1 MKIKPDIVTRFK
13 SKFKR
18 DISDPRQRDLIVED
32 ALRQFEKKME
42 TAGEKGSASREE
54 AFALLDQL
62 AFKYESKKLDSLD
75 IYKKAYEKFPQEI
88 GLLRAIV
95 GLLRARDAK
104 NKLAIH
110 YYQKLSEYEPENFQI
125 LALLVDCYRENIEQV
140 PLMLTYERIVK
151 KYREMDNAQRWGTE
165 PGPNWDFIKSQ
176 YKSTIHKLGEIY
188 AEMGRNDEEALS
200 IYREIIHA
208 DEPNVIAIKI
218 LAQSLVEKGR
228 TDKEAMEV
236 YELYLAFEP
245 FDRNVRFLLTKAF
258 LSSERIEEGLTILK
272 NLCRENPDDAEAL
285 DFLIQYH
292 VEHNIVN
299 EESAPFFL
307 TYLERHPE
315 DKKILTVVAAH
326 FAGQGSLSEQAVA
339 LYKRYVTLSSPH
351 PSEKVVFYE
360 LLGRYYQN
368 LQSWANVIEMYGKI
382 RQIDPRSKEVIIPLA
397 TAFSEY
403 DRIDDEA
410 LKIYKEAIDLGS
422 RNERIHN
429 LLCRYFFETNK
440 HGPDSL
446 KIFKDSLSI
455 HPKNRYARLGICQHY
470 LFICEYENSLA
481 ETLKH
486 LRFYPGDEQ
495 AISCAADC
503 LSHLDAKRMEKYLNE
518 MDEKTR
524 LQILEEAF
532 VKNPGAKS
540 VVLTLSDIYQKAFR
554 RDDPAIRIYLAAFPH
569 DRRNTALL
577 TTLSNHFWRVGDE
590 ENAIHFDM
598 EIFHLCR
605 NNCPVSNST
614 MKNAAVP
621 RDCPGA
627 CIRIAR
633 HILSTSK
640 TMPETQEILRC
651 AWRAGEKSPKLIR
664 RLAAHFTEEEPRS
677 TEALDI
683 YQALIAVDPDADD
696 ARRKILRYQI
706 DMGDPKPA
714 LLYCEERLKTN
725 PDDKDTLDF
734 LIQCLKNATI
744 TDERITNFLEK
755 LLRKKPE
762 DERLSL
768 ALAFL
773 YSYQEN
779 FGIATLSVFLN
790 ALRLC
795 PDDIQILVGIAR
807 CYEDSGNLARAAET
821 YERILESIPD
831 DVTIICRLAHTY
843 MKMGVKNERALD
855 IITKGVEFDPFDRD
869 MHFYL
874 ADHCLTTGDNLRS
887 IAILERFLK
896 NNPAAID
903 EVVSH
908 LENLRQTVTWSP
920 ELHIKMGFLYI
931 EKDNQDN
938 ALNEFSQISQNYTRY
953 CGDLIEGYNRIL
965 QKHPHHVRALVE
977 RGVLFKIIG
986 DFEESVADLENARN
1000 IDAEN
1005 PNILYELAECYEAY
1019 SSLMHEPQLEMLYKL
1034 GGLYLDLEEYDKAIK
1049 TYQQILNRERESRE
1063 AILSIGKAFS
1073 CKGELDLAYQ
1083 YYRRLETTDE
1093 VKNLLYALG
1102 NRYYAAGNLE
1112 KALDVFNYI
1121 LSVDIVYRDV
1131 NNLVNILREEMKGE
1145 HVIAKR
1151 HHKEI
1156 MQQLSMRAR
1165 QRFDI
1170 IEEVGR
1176 GIIGVVYKAYDR
1188 ELDAVVALKILSER
1202 FSEDEK
1208 ALERFSLEVKS
1219 ARRISHPNIV
1229 RIYDIGE
1236 ENGRKYISMEY
1247 VDGGDLKQLLLVQK
1261 RLQPKLV
1268 IEFTLQI
1275 ASALAAAHALN
1286 IIHRDIKP
1294 ANILL
1299 TQDKVCK
1306 LTDFGIAAFFEESRD
1321 LSSNIIV
1328 GNPIYMS
1335 PEQNEGKNL
1344 TSSSD
1349 IYSLG
1354 IVMYEMLSGA
1364 PPFRTG
1370 NIPYHHIFTAPPEMK
1385 DVDSKLS
1392 AIVMKCLEKKPNNRF
1407 GRMVDLIAA
1416 LESCRTK

>member
-1 MKIKPDIVTRFK
+1 MKIKSNIITRFK
-13 SKFKR
+13 SRFKR

-32 ALRQFEKKME
+32 TLRQFEKKME
-42 TAGEKGSASREE
+42 TAGEKGSASQEE
-54 AFALLDQL
+54 AFALLDHL
-62 AFKYESKKLDSLD
+62 AFEYESKKLDSLD
-75 IYKKAYEKFPQEI
+75 IYKKAYEKFPQEN

-125 LALLVDCYRENIEQV
+125 LALLVDCYRDNIEQI

-151 KYREMDNAQRWGTE
+151 KYREMDDSQRWGVE

-176 YKSTIHKLGEIY
+176 YQSALHKLGEIY

-208 DEPNVIAIKI
+208 EEPNVNAIKI
-218 LAQSLVEKGR
+218 LAQSLVEKGHM
-228 TDKEAMEV
+228 DKEAMEV

-258 LSSERIEEGLTILK
+258 LSSERAEEGLTILK
-272 NLCRENPDDAEAL
+272 NICRENPDDAEAL
-285 DFLIQYH
+285 DFLIQYQI
-292 VEHNIVN
+292 EQNIMN

-326 FAGQGSLSEQAVA
+326 FAGQGSLSEQAIA
-339 LYKRYVTLSSPH
+339 LYKRYITLPALH

-368 LQSWANVIEMYGKI
+368 IQSWSSVIEVYGKI
-382 RQIDPRSKEVIIPLA
+382 RQINPHSKEVIIPLA

-403 DRIDDEA
+403 DRTDEEA

-429 LLCRYFFETNK
+429 LLCRYFFETKK

-481 ETLKH
+481 EALKH
-486 LRFYPGDEQ
+486 LRFYPDDEQ
-495 AISCAADC
+495 AISCAANC
-503 LSHLDAKRMEKYLNE
+503 LSQMDAKRMEKYLDE

-540 VVLTLSDIYQKAFR
+540 VALTLSEIYQKAFR
-554 RDDPAIRIYLAAFPH
+554 RDDLAIRVYLAAFPH

-577 TTLSNHFWRVGDE
+577 TTLSNHYWRLGNE
-590 ENAIHFDM
+590 ESAIRYDM

-614 MKNAAVP
+614 MKNAIIP
-621 RDCPGA
+621 KDCPGV

-651 AWRAGEKSPKLIR
+651 AWRAGDKSPKLIR
-664 RLAAHFTEEEPRS
+664 RLAARFIEEDPRS

-683 YQALIAVDPDADD
+683 YQALIAVDPDADE
-696 ARRKILRYQI
+696 ARRRILRYQM

-714 LLYCEERLKTN
+714 LLHCEERLKAN

-734 LIQCLKNATI
+734 LILCLKNATI
-744 TDERITNFLEK
+744 TDERITNFVEK
-755 LLRKKPE
+755 LLRKKQE

-773 YSYQEN
+773 YSHQEN

-807 CYEDSGNLARAAET
+807 CYENSGNLARAAET
-821 YERILESIPD
+821 YERILESLPD
-831 DVTIICRLAHTY
+831 DVTIISRLAHTY
-843 MKMGVKNERALD
+843 MKMGVKNERTLA
-855 IITKGVEFDPFDRD
+855 IIAQGVESDPFDRD
-869 MHFYL
+869 LHFYL
-874 ADHCLTTGDNLRS
+874 ADHHLATGDNLRS
-887 IAILERFLK
+887 IAILEKFSK

-903 EVVSH
+903 EVISH
-908 LENLRQTVTWSP
+908 LENLRQTPMWSP
-920 ELHIKMGFLYI
+920 ELNIKIGFLYI
-931 EKDNQDN
+931 EKDSPDN
-938 ALNEFSQISQNYTRY
+938 ALDEFSRLSQNYTRY

-965 QKHPHHVRALVE
+965 QKHPRHVRALVE
-977 RGVLFKIIG
+977 RGVLFKILG

-1019 SSLMHEPQLEMLYKL
+1019 SSLMREPPLEMLYKL
-1034 GGLYLDLEEYDKAIK
+1034 GRLYLDLEEYDKAIK
-1049 TYQQILNRERESRE
+1049 AYQQILNREKESRE
-1063 AILSIGKAFS
+1063 AILSIGKAFF
-1073 CKGELDLAYQ
+1073 CKGELDLACQ

-1102 NRYYAAGNLE
+1102 NRYYAAGDPE
-1112 KALDVFNYI
+1112 KALDIFNYI

-1131 NNLVNILREEMKGE
+1131 NNLVNTLREEMKRETAIVG
-1145 HVIAKR
+1145 R
-1151 HHKEI
+1151 HHEEI
-1156 MQQLSMRAR
+1156 MQQLSQRAR
-1165 QRFDI
+1165 QRFDL

-1176 GIIGVVYKAYDR
+1176 GTMGVVFKAYDK
-1188 ELDAVVALKILSER
+1188 ELDEVVALKILSER

-1208 ALERFSLEVKS
+1208 AHERFRLEVKS

-1236 ENGRKYISMEY
+1236 ESGRKYISMEY
-1247 VDGGDLKQLLLVQK
+1247 VDGGDLKQLLSVQK

-1275 ASALAAAHALN
+1275 ASALTAAHALN

-1299 TQDKVCK
+1299 TSEKVCK
-1306 LTDFGIAAFFEESRD
+1306 LTDFGIATFFEKSRD
-1321 LSSNIIV
+1321 LSSDIIV
-1328 GNPIYMS
+1328 GTPLYMS
-1335 PEQNEGKNL
+1335 PEQNEGKAL
-1344 TSSSD
+1344 TPSSD

-1354 IVMYEMLSGA
+1354 VVMYEMLNGT

-1385 DVDSKLS
+1385 DVDRELTV
-1392 AIVMKCLEKKPNNRF
+1392 IVMKCLEKKPSTRF
-1407 GRMVDLIAA
+1407 ERMVDLIAA